1 MIPNCPVSRF
11 SMHRTSMSSGAAIGG
26 IIAASFAALSAALG
40 LRSLGQGW
48 AIRLTVASALLS
60 LALVIAGVGQLRS
73 PSSTTAAGVPHPNVY
88 WVSVAFEAVAIPLA
102 VFILRRRRQHRYI
115 LPIIV
120 LIIGLHF
127 FVLVPAFS
135 SFEFAWIGSALSVIA
150 LATIWFLPPTVT
162 WRVGSSRRQ
171 VDLWALVVGTGTAAV
186 LWCLA
191 AMLLWFRN

>member
-1 MIPNCPVSRF
+1 
-11 SMHRTSMSSGAAIGG
+11 MSSGAAIGG
-26 IIAASFAALSAALG
+26 IIVASFAALWAGLG
-40 LRSLGQGW
+40 VRSLGREW

-73 PSSTTAAGVPHPNVY
+73 PSSTTVAGVPHPNVY

-115 LPIIV
+115 LPITALIV
-120 LIIGLHF
+120 GLHF
-127 FVLVPAFS
+127 FALVPAFG
-135 SFEFAWIGSALSVIA
+135 SFEFAWIGSAMSVIA

-162 WRVGSSRRQ
+162 WRVGPSRRQ
-171 VDLWALVVGTGTAAV
+171 VDLWALVVGMGTAAV